1 MMFFPPRWKV
11 CLFPNEGTYHGIHCC
26 ILFFM
31 SHIPSHHFLSGI
43 FQCSNSW
50 GHHEEEYTG
59 DIMKMFEWVLL
70 SAVTE
75 KGESAAIDGGSI
87 GHMRNNT
94 LGIHNGIIW
103 NEWGSWKKTHHFNRD
118 IILQRR
124 SPKHT
129 SYHFYTPICG
139 DGTRTT
145 FLNTLVLVYVQYMF
159 RAWFILFMGYHY
171 TTSDFPSLG
180 THMMTT
186 IQWGEF
192 FKHRIIKMALSKQM
206 RGLTPYFTK

>member
-1 MMFFPPRWKV
+1 M
-11 CLFPNEGTYHGIHCC
+11 N
-26 ILFFM
+26 
-31 SHIPSHHFLSGI
+31 
-43 FQCSNSW
+43 
-50 GHHEEEYTG
+50 
-59 DIMKMFEWVLL
+59 
-70 SAVTE
+70 
-75 KGESAAIDGGSI
+75 GEVG
-87 GHMRNNT
+87 
-94 LGIHNGIIW
+94 
-103 NEWGSWKKTHHFNRD
+103 KKHHFNRD

-206 RGLTPYFTK
+206 IDPLFHKMMGFTPYILGKISSFRYPLEVKYANRCVVFSFLPWLCMFV